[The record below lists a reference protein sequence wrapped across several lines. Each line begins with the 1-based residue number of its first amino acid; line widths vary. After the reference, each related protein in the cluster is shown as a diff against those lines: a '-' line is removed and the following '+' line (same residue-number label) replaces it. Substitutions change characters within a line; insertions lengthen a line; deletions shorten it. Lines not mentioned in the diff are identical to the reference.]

1 MTTAAA
7 MNITREEA
15 AARAAALTVDA
26 YEVSLDLTRGAEHFR
41 TATTVTF
48 AATQDAVGT
57 HTWIDFV
64 AEQAPTVTLNGE
76 ALDVADF
83 DGARL
88 RIGPLA
94 AQNTLVV
101 DGLGD
106 YSNTG
111 EGLHRFVDP
120 VDQEVYL
127 YTQFEV
133 PDSRRMFAVF
143 EQPDLKA
150 AFRFTVTAPAHW
162 AVVSNQPEDSRRTL
176 GVVANEENLQG
187 VDAAVWEFKPT
198 PRIPSYITALVA
210 GPYASVHSEL
220 TSADGRTIPLGVY
233 CLSLIHI

>member
-26 YEVSLDLTRGAEHFR
+26 YEVSLDLTRGAEHFH

-48 AATQDAVGT
+48 AAAQDAVGT

-187 VDAAVWEFKPT
+187 VDAAVWEFTPT
-198 PRIPSYITALVA
+198 PRISSYITALVA
-210 GPYASVHSEL
+210 GPY
-220 TSADGRTIPLGVY
+220 
-233 CLSLIHI
+233 LSLIHISEPTRREWLSRMPSSA

>member
-26 YEVSLDLTRGAEHFR
+26 YEVSLDLTRGAEHFH

-64 AEQAPTVTLNGE
+64 AGQAPTVTLNGE

-111 EGLHRFVDP
+111 
-120 VDQEVYL
+120 
-127 YTQFEV
+127 
-133 PDSRRMFAVF
+133 
-143 EQPDLKA
+143 
-150 AFRFTVTAPAHW
+150 
-162 AVVSNQPEDSRRTL
+162 
-176 GVVANEENLQG
+176 
-187 VDAAVWEFKPT
+187 
-198 PRIPSYITALVA
+198 
-210 GPYASVHSEL
+210 
-220 TSADGRTIPLGVY
+220 
-233 CLSLIHI
+233 

>member
-26 YEVSLDLTRGAEHFR
+26 YEVSLDLTRGAEHFH

-162 AVVSNQPEDSRRTL
+162 AVVSNQPEASRRTMP
-176 GVVANEENLQG
+176 V
-187 VDAAVWEFKPT
+187 
-198 PRIPSYITALVA
+198 
-210 GPYASVHSEL
+210 
-220 TSADGRTIPLGVY
+220 
-233 CLSLIHI
+233 

>member
-26 YEVSLDLTRGAEHFR
+26 YEVSLDLTRGAEHFH

-64 AEQAPTVTLNGE
+64 AGQAPTVTLNGE

-143 EQPDLKA
+143 EQPEIPVVVGELCSIIATDITTGCEYGDCVQCRGNPKRIIDLP
-150 AFRFTVTAPAHW
+150 VH
-162 AVVSNQPEDSRRTL
+162 Q
-176 GVVANEENLQG
+176 LQ
-187 VDAAVWEFKPT
+187 
-198 PRIPSYITALVA
+198 
-210 GPYASVHSEL
+210 
-220 TSADGRTIPLGVY
+220 
-233 CLSLIHI
+233 